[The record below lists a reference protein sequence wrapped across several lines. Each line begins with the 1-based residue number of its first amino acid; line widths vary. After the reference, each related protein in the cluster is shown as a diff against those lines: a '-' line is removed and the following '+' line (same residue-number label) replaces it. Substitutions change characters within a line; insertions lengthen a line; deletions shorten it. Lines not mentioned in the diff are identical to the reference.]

1 MKVIDDFAYRLADN
15 LALMFGD
22 KCEVV
27 IHDFSKG
34 LDQTIVKLCN
44 GHVTN
49 REVGACPPGSFWEK
63 VGSLETAT
71 DLLPYFKHTE
81 DGRIIKTNATFI
93 RNSYGKVV
101 GSLCINFDVTGFIK
115 SQEFIADFV
124 KYDKDSESNTS
135 EPSYHNVDEVFEHYL
150 LAVTR
155 LIGKPGSQMS
165 KEEKLRSIEFLD
177 NKGVLKISKASD
189 LLCSFFGVSRY
200 TFYAYLDEARKRK
213 REKSREESDT

>member
-81 DGRIIKTNATFI
+81 DGRIIKTNATL
-93 RNSYGKVV
+93 KVR
-101 GSLCINFDVTGFIK
+101 SLLPILSSMTKTQNQTP
-115 SQEFIADFV
+115 
-124 KYDKDSESNTS
+124 
-135 EPSYHNVDEVFEHYL
+135 PS
-150 LAVTR
+150 R
-155 LIGKPGSQMS
+155 LTTMWM
-165 KEEKLRSIEFLD
+165 RFLSTICLPSL
-177 NKGVLKISKASD
+177 V
-189 LLCSFFGVSRY
+189 
-200 TFYAYLDEARKRK
+200 
-213 REKSREESDT
+213 